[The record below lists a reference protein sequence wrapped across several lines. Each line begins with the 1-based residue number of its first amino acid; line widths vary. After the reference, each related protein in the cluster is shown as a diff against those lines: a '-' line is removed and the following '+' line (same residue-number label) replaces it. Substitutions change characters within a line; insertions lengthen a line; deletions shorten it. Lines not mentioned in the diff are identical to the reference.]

1 MHTSLHIRNFNELP
15 ITLRRTAI
23 AATKRDSYDALARII
38 QVARR
43 APMDPQS
50 HLLGLPVCWVVLDP
64 ARIPFE
70 HDDVDDFLGGNP
82 RGKTPLQAIKI
93 IRLLKNIQQRAL
105 ADLWPRIL
113 AWTEWFYPHLS
124 RDPGNSAHLM
134 LIADLFA
141 FVNRIPAEVADVPEP
156 GMRILLPKAWAT
168 FLATGNPLTDG
179 FPQLC
184 RFLEAGPIPPVHLVQ
199 YTIGAGQPVNF
210 QQGGEIEMDAL
221 IALVSTQLT
230 LGHHKKHV
238 PCIQHALHFMKN
250 SGLSH
255 KRVEDSPR
263 TRELNAL
270 LPEIICTLVE
280 MKSEDGVRDT
290 LTQCVEL
297 LSLGLRQLQDFRFF
311 ARVIRKGLLRA
322 LVLLAPGDD
331 ISPDGWPFASQLI
344 TEVMQASSCYS
355 VLHQIVES
363 LPEAAALVDES
374 SQWFAE
380 SPVLRQWVRFID
392 LVKTRWTIAE
402 ELNSPNYI
410 SHRACNNL
418 LCGRIEE
425 KQSLSACSLCQMIS
439 YCDDSC
445 QRSDWPGHRAICG
458 NLKSL
463 RYHSPYTPRDRS
475 FMRSIVQDT
484 YTKRRFEIYSLL
496 LHSVKSSPDDPV
508 YISVDYTIADDP
520 EPVLRV
526 LPLKATESPE
536 TDAEVEQAEWERRAR
551 VDRRIQLFSV
561 VFGPGQ
567 RRIFALRS
575 VDTRAHDEL
584 LRLARLDSDEP
595 GHTTELQNLANL
607 DILTTL

>member
-1 MHTSLHIRNFNELP
+1 MPPKIGFGIYRDFKYHRHLSSQLPSRFHPPSAALFPMHPSLHIRNFNELP

-23 AATKRDSYDALARII
+23 AATKHNAYDALAKII

-43 APMDPQS
+43 APADPQS

-93 IRLLKNIQQRAL
+93 IHFLRNIQPGAL

-141 FVNRIPAEVADVPEP
+141 FANRIPPEVAEVADFPEP
-156 GMRILLPKAWAT
+156 GVRILLPKAWAT

-179 FPQLC
+179 FPELC
-184 RFLEAGPIPPVHLVQ
+184 RFLEAGPIASVHLVQ
-199 YTIGAGQPVNF
+199 YTIGAGQPVNL

-221 IALVSTQLT
+221 IALVSTQLR

-238 PCIQHALHFMKN
+238 PCIDHALRFMKN
-250 SGLSH
+250 AGLSH

-263 TRELNAL
+263 TLELNAL

-280 MKSEDGVRDT
+280 MKSENGVRDT
-290 LTQCVEL
+290 LIKSVEL
-297 LSLGLRQLQDFRFF
+297 LSLGLRQLQDFHFF

-322 LVLLAPGDD
+322 LVLLAPGGD
-331 ISPDGWPFASQLI
+331 IPPPWLA
-344 TEVMQASSCYS
+344 ASSGYS
-355 VLHQIVES
+355 VLRQIMES
-363 LPEAAALVDES
+363 LPEAEAMVDEA
-374 SQWFAE
+374 SQWFGE
-380 SPVLRQWVRFID
+380 SPVFRQWERFVD
-392 LVKTRWTIAE
+392 VFKTRWAIAE
-402 ELNSPNYI
+402 DSNSPNYI
-410 SHRACNNL
+410 SYRACDNL
-418 LCGRIEE
+418 L
-425 KQSLSACSLCQMIS
+425 SNA
-439 YCDDSC
+439 D
-445 QRSDWPGHRAICG
+445 
-458 NLKSL
+458 N
-463 RYHSPYTPRDRS
+463 
-475 FMRSIVQDT
+475 
-484 YTKRRFEIYSLL
+484 
-496 LHSVKSSPDDPV
+496 PV
-508 YISVDYTIADDP
+508 YISVDYTIADDAD
-520 EPVLRV
+520 PVLGV
-526 LPLKATESPE
+526 LPFKATESPQ
-536 TDAEVEQAEWERRAR
+536 TDVEVAQAEWERRAR

-561 VFGPGQ
+561 VFGPRQ

-575 VDTRAHDEL
+575 VNSRVHDEL
-584 LRLARLDSDEP
+584 LRLAKLDSDEP
-595 GHTTELQNLANL
+595 DYTIELEHLASW